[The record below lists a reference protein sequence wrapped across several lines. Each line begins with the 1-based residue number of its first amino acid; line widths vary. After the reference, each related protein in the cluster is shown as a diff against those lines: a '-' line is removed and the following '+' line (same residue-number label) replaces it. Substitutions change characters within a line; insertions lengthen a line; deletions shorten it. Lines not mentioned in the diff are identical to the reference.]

1 MKPKLIVMVGIQG
14 SGKSTQAK
22 ILAEQYKQTWGNTS
36 GYECGFGG
44 SAMTEMDAP
53 IVSSDEIRKELDL
66 WDNSLVFEEVYRRIN
81 KYLKNGA
88 NVIFDATSATLKS
101 RQQIFE
107 RVKEPCMKIAY
118 VMNVPY
124 EECVKRVEERNN
136 TDSHTVP
143 LDVVEKYWKSF
154 QCPAKFEGWDEV
166 ILHNMVD
173 RDVIIEDVI
182 IEKMFN
188 FNQNNPNHS
197 LSLGEHS
204 FEVFSKLVETFY
216 PGININSNTLWDE
229 IDNNTKETIN
239 LIRGTYLHDV
249 GKLFTRVPNK
259 KDPSYDSYYS
269 HAEVGA
275 YFKICKGWTPEEVK
289 YETYHMHPYQWKTEK
304 SHSKWKKIFGEEF
317 YNNLLI
323 LNKCDIEAH

>member
-22 ILAEQYKQTWGNTS
+22 KLAEEYENTI
-36 GYECGFGG
+36 
-44 SAMTEMDAP
+44 
-53 IVSSDEIRKELDL
+53 IVSSDKIRKDYPELRN
-66 WDNSLVFEEVYRRIN
+66 DNEKVFNKFYADIN
-81 KYLKNGA
+81 YHLRHGF
-88 NVIFDATSATLKS
+88 NVIADATNITLKS
-101 RQQIFE
+101 RKSYFE
-107 RVKEPCMKIAY
+107 RVKIDCTKIAY
-118 VMNVPY
+118 VMNTSY
-124 EECVKRVEERNN
+124 KGCMIRVEKRNESGN
-136 TDSHTVP
+136 SHVIP
-143 LDVVEKYWKSF
+143 LEVVEKYWKSF
-154 QCPAKFEGWDEV
+154 QCPAKFEGFDEI
-166 ILHNMVD
+166 ILHNMVN
-173 RDVIIEDVI
+173 RDDIIEYAI
-182 IEKMFN
+182 IEKIFN

-204 FEVFSKLVETFY
+204 FGVFSKLVETFY
-216 PGININSNTLWDE
+216 PGININSNMLWDE

-275 YFKICKGWTPEEVK
+275 YFKICNGWTPGEVK
-289 YETYHMHPYQWKTEK
+289 YETYHMHPYRFKTEK
-304 SHSKWKKIFGEEF
+304 AHSKWKKIFGEEF

-323 LNKCDIEAH
+323 LNKCDRDAH